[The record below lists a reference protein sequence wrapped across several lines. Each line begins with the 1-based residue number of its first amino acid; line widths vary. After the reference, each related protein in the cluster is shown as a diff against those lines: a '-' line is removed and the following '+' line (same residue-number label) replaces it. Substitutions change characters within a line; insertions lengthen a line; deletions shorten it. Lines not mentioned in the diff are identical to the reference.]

1 MRLTNR
7 PKDALTVRVMD
18 ARIVVTD
25 DEGRVAWEDA
35 DEVRLIHRL
44 FEFVSAREALNAL
57 DETTDVLERHEGRQP
72 HYASTEAKLLARN
85 RLILAE
91 SIPSPRELTALLSRS
106 TQLNLW
112 GRAA

>member
-1 MRLTNR
+1 MKFTNR

-25 DEGRVAWEDA
+25 DEGRVVWEDT
-35 DEVRLIHRL
+35 DEGRLIHRL
-44 FEFVSAREALNAL
+44 YEFAVARDAINAL

-72 HYASTEAKLLARN
+72 HYASVEARLIARN
-85 RLILAE
+85 RLIIAE
-91 SIPSPRELTALLSRS
+91 SIPTPFELASLLSRS